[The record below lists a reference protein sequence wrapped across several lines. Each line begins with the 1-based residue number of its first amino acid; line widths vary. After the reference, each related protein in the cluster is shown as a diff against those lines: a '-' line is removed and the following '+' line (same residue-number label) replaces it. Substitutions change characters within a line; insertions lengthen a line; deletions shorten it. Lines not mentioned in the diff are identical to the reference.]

1 MCCRHGCWLL
11 LLTGQVGVD
20 GVRAFREGKAVL
32 GSTAD
37 RLARVAKCPVVLVK
51 DHNPRMEGTYS
62 PAVFK

>member
-1 MCCRHGCWLL
+1 M
-11 LLTGQVGVD
+11 TGQVGVD

-51 DHNPRMEGTYS
+51 DHNPRMEGAYS